1 MQLFISDSKKYKP
14 MCQTTLLTLTNQAS
28 PIFKSAKAQKE
39 QDCLKIMKLIK
50 KCGVGLRPPSL
61 TGISPEEQISRR
73 TSSVMRFDTPV

>member
-61 TGISPEEQISRR
+61 TGISPEERHLS
-73 TSSVMRFDTPV
+73 